1 MPAISKYSFIVY
13 HFYHAN
19 GGIILNTWEIF
30 TIIGTLAFALSGAL
44 VAFEEKYDLFG
55 VYTLGFIT
63 AFGGGMIRNLV
74 VGIPVSAFW
83 AQTPLFL
90 LTFALITLLVL
101 LPSCYFQLWHRWG
114 IFFDAVGLSAFAIQ
128 GAIFAQS
135 ANESIFAMMI
145 AAVLTGVG
153 GGMLRD
159 VLAGRKPLVLH
170 TDIYAGWA
178 LLSGLLIGIGFS
190 HPVAQYVLFVLVICL
205 RMLTVR
211 YCWHLPR
218 VSKNIA

>member
-1 MPAISKYSFIVY
+1 MDS
-13 HFYHAN
+13 
-19 GGIILNTWEIF
+19 WEIF

-74 VGIPVSAFW
+74 VGIPVAAFW
-83 AQTPLFL
+83 TQTSLFL
-90 LTFALITLLVL
+90 ITFALITLLFV
-101 LPSCYFQLWHRWG
+101 LPSALFKAWNRWG

-128 GAIFAQS
+128 GALFAKT

-153 GGMLRD
+153 GGVLRD

-178 LLSGLLIGIGFS
+178 LLGGLLIGLGLS
-190 HPVAQYVLFVLVICL
+190 HPVSHYTIFVLIIVL
-205 RMLTVR
+205 RMMTVR
-211 YCWHLPR
+211 YGWRLPR
-218 VSKNIA
+218 IEKEV

>member
-1 MPAISKYSFIVY
+1 MQKLEVKEK
-13 HFYHAN
+13 HVD
-19 GGIILNTWEIF
+19 TWEIF
-30 TIIGTLAFALSGAL
+30 TIIGTIAFALSGAL

-74 VGIPVSAFW
+74 IGIPVAAFW
-83 AQTPLFL
+83 TQTTLFL
-90 LTFALITLLVL
+90 ITFALISLLFIV
-101 LPSCYFQLWHRWG
+101 PSSWFRLWNKWG

-128 GAIFAQS
+128 GALFAQT

-159 VLAGRKPLVLH
+159 VLAGRKPMVLH
-170 TDIYAGWA
+170 SDIYAGWA
-178 LLSGLLIGIGFS
+178 LLGGLLIGIGFS
-190 HPVAQYVLFVLVICL
+190 HPITQYILFVLIIVL
-205 RMLTVR
+205 RMMTVR
-211 YCWHLPR
+211 YGWRLP
-218 VSKNIA
+218 KIEKQF